1 MESFFVALSAVIPL
15 MVYMGIGLLAQKK
28 ERFSDKII
36 SNFNKLVFHVFLPT
50 NMFVSVYTSDVAKTL
65 QPSLVLY
72 CAGGILI
79 VWLLCFLL
87 IPRFTEDN
95 RKRGALVQLIYR
107 SNFILLGTSI
117 IENIYGPEA
126 VALPM
131 MVAAFVVSEFNVIAV
146 FTLEYYRNNSSGFD
160 LKKLLIGCLKN
171 PMISG
176 AVLGAIFKLLPFTLP
191 AMILKPIV
199 TVSRCTTPF
208 ALIVLGASFNFQCI
222 MDEWKFIIFGV
233 VAKLFL
239 NPLLM
244 IGGAILLGFRSKELA
259 TVMAL
264 SATPSAVA
272 AFAMAKEMDSDADL
286 TGSCVI
292 ITSGLSCLTLFLW
305 VYFLNAFGYL

>member
-28 ERFSDKII
+28 ERFSDHII
-36 SNFNKLVFHVFLPT
+36 SNFNKLVFHVFMPT
-50 NMFVSVYTSDVAKTL
+50 NMFVSVYTSDVKKTL
-65 QPSLVLY
+65 QPSLVLF
-72 CAGGILI
+72 CVGGILA
-79 VWLLCFLL
+79 VWLLSFL
-87 IPRFTEDN
+87 IVPRFTSDN
-95 RKRGALVQLIYR
+95 RKRGALIQLIYR

-117 IENIYGPEA
+117 VENLYGPEA
-126 VALPM
+126 AALPM

-160 LKKLLIGCLKN
+160 LKKLLIGSLKN

-222 MDEWKFIIFGV
+222 MNEWKAIFWGV
-233 VAKLFL
+233 VAKLVL
-239 NPLLM
+239 NPVLLV
-244 IGGAILLGFRSKELA
+244 GVGILLGFRSKELA
-259 TVMAL
+259 TILAL
-264 SATPSAVA
+264 AATPAAVA
-272 AFAMAKEMDSDADL
+272 GFAMAKEMDSDADL

-292 ITSGLSCLTLFLW
+292 ITSGLSCVTLFLW

>member
-146 FTLEYYRNNSSGFD
+146 FTMEYFRSNSNGFN
-160 LKKLLIGCLKN
+160 LKHILLGVLKN
-171 PMISG
+171 PMIIG
-176 AVLGAIFKLLPFTLP
+176 AILGLIFKLLPFTLP
-191 AMILKPIV
+191 GMILKPII
-199 TVSRCTTPF
+199 TVSRCTTP
-208 ALIVLGASFNFQCI
+208 LDRKS
-222 MDEWKFIIFGV
+222 V
-233 VAKLFL
+233 V
-239 NPLLM
+239 
-244 IGGAILLGFRSKELA
+244 
-259 TVMAL
+259 
-264 SATPSAVA
+264 
-272 AFAMAKEMDSDADL
+272 
-286 TGSCVI
+286 
-292 ITSGLSCLTLFLW
+292 
-305 VYFLNAFGYL
+305 